1 MDIRDLEYFLACCK
15 AESFT
20 AAAREVHIVQS
31 AMSCAIAR
39 LEQDLRAPLF
49 DRTVT
54 PIALTEQGAALK
66 AAAQRII
73 DEVQAAREEVAAVSG
88 QVRGTVT
95 LGSTLHTG
103 RLDLA
108 CILADIRERHPGV
121 VVKLRQSNTGSE
133 GLVHAVRDGSVDIA
147 LTASIN
153 EPPRG
158 VVLNALFSEPM
169 VFVCRPNH
177 PLSQRPSVAVPD
189 LREEMLLRP
198 PPGWGTRTVI
208 DAALGATR
216 SAFEVGDYA
225 LMSRLVRAGFATTL
239 APASAIGGEMLA
251 GLCAVHVD
259 DARLRW
265 TLSAA
270 VCTDRRMTAATT
282 VLLDTLIRRSHACPQ
297 ELAAGD
303 TAPGAP
309 RSPVPGRLGH
319 PSAAPGPGA
328 GVPQRKTGD
337 LVFPALVVRGHQHV
351 GRLGAMI
358 EQGGGQRL
366 APPDRVLS
374 WQAAVTDAATI
385 RSFTPVDQRGE
396 GTIRQVAEHRR
407 LAGRG

>member
-54 PIALTEQGAALK
+54 PIALTEQGATLK

-73 DEVQAAREEVAAVSG
+73 DAVQAAREEVAAVSG

-103 RLDLA
+103 RLDLVCA
-108 CILADIRERHPGV
+108 LADIRERHPGV

-147 LTASIN
+147 LTASIS

-158 VVLNALFSEPM
+158 VVLNPLFSEPM
-169 VFVCRPNH
+169 VFLCRPDH
-177 PLSQRPSVAVPD
+177 PLSERTSVAVPD

-216 SAFEVGDYA
+216 SAFEVGDYV

-239 APASAIGGEMLA
+239 APASAIGGEMLT
-251 GLCAVHVD
+251 GLCAVHVE

-270 VCTDRRMTAATT
+270 ICTDRRMTAAST
-282 VLLDTLIRRSHACPQ
+282 VLLDTLIRQSHACPQ
-297 ELAAGD
+297 EVAADG
-303 TAPGAP
+303 TTPGAP
-309 RSPVPGRLGH
+309 KSPVPGRLGRRNT
-319 PSAAPGPGA
+319 APGPEA
-328 GVPQRKTGD
+328 GVPRCETGD
-337 LVFPALVVRGHQHV
+337 FVFPALVAQGH
-351 GRLGAMI
+351 
-358 EQGGGQRL
+358 
-366 APPDRVLS
+366 
-374 WQAAVTDAATI
+374 
-385 RSFTPVDQRGE
+385 
-396 GTIRQVAEHRR
+396 
-407 LAGRG
+407 

>member
-108 CILADIRERHPGV
+108 CVLADIRERHPGV

-147 LTASIN
+147 LTASTN

-158 VVLNALFSEPM
+158 VVLNPLFSEPM
-169 VFVCRPNH
+169 VFVCRPDH

-259 DARLRW
+259 DTRLRW
-265 TLSAA
+265 TLCAA

-297 ELAAGD
+297 ELAAGG
-303 TAPGAP
+303 AEPGAP
-309 RSPVPGRLGH
+309 RSPVPGQLGR

-328 GVPQRKTGD
+328 GVPQRKIGD
-337 LVFPALVVRGHQHV
+337 LVFPALVVQGHQHV
-351 GRLGAMI
+351 GRLGAMM
-358 EQGGGQRL
+358 EPGGGQRL
-366 APPDRVLS
+366 RIAGSVAVVAGSRDRCCDNPVLS
-374 WQAAVTDAATI
+374 PAAQFPISPAVNL
-385 RSFTPVDQRGE
+385 F
-396 GTIRQVAEHRR
+396 
-407 LAGRG
+407 

>member
-39 LEQDLRAPLF
+39 LEQDLEAPLF

-73 DEVQAAREEVAAVSG
+73 DAVQAAREEVAAVSG

-108 CILADIRERHPGV
+108 CVLADIRERHPGV
-121 VVKLRQSNTGSE
+121 VVKLRQSKAGSE

-147 LTASIN
+147 MTASTN

-158 VVLNALFSEPM
+158 IVLHPLFSEPM
-169 VFVCRPNH
+169 VFVCLPDH

-189 LREEMLLRP
+189 LREEMILRP
-198 PPGWGTRTVI
+198 PPGWGTRTII

-216 SAFEVGDYA
+216 SAFEVADYA
-225 LMSRLVRAGFATTL
+225 LMSRLVRARFATTL

-251 GLCAVHVD
+251 GLCAVLVD

-282 VLLDTLIRRSHACPQ
+282 VLLDTLTRRSHACPQ
-297 ELAAGD
+297 EL
-303 TAPGAP
+303 
-309 RSPVPGRLGH
+309 VPGLARAFLLVLGVRDNGVCPTGLPRVPWRL
-319 PSAAPGPGA
+319 
-328 GVPQRKTGD
+328 
-337 LVFPALVVRGHQHV
+337 
-351 GRLGAMI
+351 
-358 EQGGGQRL
+358 
-366 APPDRVLS
+366 
-374 WQAAVTDAATI
+374 
-385 RSFTPVDQRGE
+385 
-396 GTIRQVAEHRR
+396 
-407 LAGRG
+407 

>member
-39 LEQDLRAPLF
+39 LEQDLGASLF

-54 PIALTEQGAALK
+54 PRALTEQGAALK

-73 DEVQAAREEVAAVSG
+73 DAVQAAREEVAAVSG

-108 CILADIRERHPGV
+108 CVLADIRERHPGV
-121 VVKLRQSNTGSE
+121 VVKLRQSKAGSE
-133 GLVHAVRDGSVDIA
+133 GLVQAVHDGSVDIS
-147 LTASIN
+147 LTASTN

-158 VVLNALFSEPM
+158 IVLHPLFSEPM
-169 VFVCRPNH
+169 VFVCRPDH
-177 PLSQRPSVAVPD
+177 PLSLRPSVAVPD
-189 LREEMLLRP
+189 LREEMILRP

-216 SAFEVGDYA
+216 SAFEVADYA
-225 LMSRLVRAGFATTL
+225 LMSRLVRARFATTL
-239 APASAIGGEMLA
+239 APASAITGEMLA
-251 GLCAVHVD
+251 GLCAVPVD

-270 VCTDRRMTAATT
+270 VCKDRRMAAAAA
-282 VLLDTLIRRSHACPQ
+282 VVLDTLIRRSHACPQ
-297 ELAAGD
+297 ELATGG
-303 TAPGAP
+303 TAPRARP
-309 RSPVPGRLGH
+309 DLLFQADRVAWAQH
-319 PSAAPGPGA
+319 PALEQ
-328 GVPQRKTGD
+328 GVPQRKTGEF
-337 LVFPALVVRGHQHV
+337 LSLEPNLRHPRRGSPILTHGKAEVREFFLY
-351 GRLGAMI
+351 RK
-358 EQGGGQRL
+358 L
-366 APPDRVLS
+366 APLTGYNDLS
-374 WQAAVTDAATI
+374 LRW
-385 RSFTPVDQRGE
+385 SGM
-396 GTIRQVAEHRR
+396 
-407 LAGRG
+407 